1 MTPFRR
7 LSLAVLLALA
17 VPAASAATTCEDAC
31 KRLIGEAHAL
41 SAQGK
46 HREALAKYEEASRAA
61 PQSSIP
67 PALAAGVVVN
77 LAESAAPE
85 QRGTLREL
93 ARKLAGRALGLASD
107 DPVALEVVR
116 LLDQDAPSPLR
127 NPNPAASRL
136 MAEAEAHFAR
146 RDFQAAIPKY
156 EAAMQA
162 DPAYSGAVVGAG
174 DCYFLLQDWVRAEAL
189 FRRAVE
195 IEPRNAQAWRFLA
208 DTYMRQG
215 KVRETESALLSAI
228 AANPGMGQGWRQLAD
243 IRAAMRMPLAPLALR
258 RGVRA
263 VRANDGKY
271 TLEVDEADT
280 QAGTLD
286 AAFRLSLGLGEVQAR
301 QKDSAATAS
310 SFEIE
315 LAAWRTALKIA
326 DELKAKDGKALS
338 DPALLRMQAF
348 AQDGQLEPAILLLL
362 YRESYRPA
370 LEAWI
375 AANPGGVKAFI
386 DRYGVRP

>member
-1 MTPFRR
+1 MTSLRI
-7 LSLAVLLALA
+7 LSLSVLLALGA
-17 VPAASAATTCEDAC
+17 PAAGAATTCEDAC
-31 KRLIGEAHAL
+31 KRLVGEAHAL
-41 SAQGK
+41 SSQGK
-46 HREALAKYEEASRAA
+46 HREALAKYEEASKAA

-67 PALAAGVVVN
+67 HALAAGMMFS
-77 LAESAAPE
+77 LAEDAAPE
-85 QRGTLREL
+85 QRGPLRDQ
-93 ARKLAGRALGLASD
+93 ARKFAGGALRLAPD

-127 NPNPAASRL
+127 RANPEASRL
-136 MAEAEAHFAR
+136 MAEAEAHFAK
-146 RDFQAAIPKY
+146 RDFKAALPKY
-156 EAAMQA
+156 EAAMRV
-162 DPAYSGAVVGAG
+162 DPAYSGAWVGAG
-174 DCYFLLQDWVRAEAL
+174 DCYFLQQDWARAETL

-215 KVRETESALLSAI
+215 KVRETEAALLSSI
-228 AANPGMGQGWRQLAD
+228 AANPGQAQGWRQLAD

-263 VRANDGKY
+263 VRGSDGKY
-271 TLEVDEADT
+271 TLEVDEADL
-280 QAGTLD
+280 QAGTPD
-286 AAFRLSLGLGEVQAR
+286 AAFRVSLGLGEVQAR
-301 QKDSAATAS
+301 QNDTAGATP

-326 DELKAKDGKALS
+326 DELKARDGKRLV
-338 DPALLRMQAF
+338 DPALLRMQGF
-348 AQDGQLEPAILLLL
+348 ARDGQLEPAILLLL

-375 AANPGGVKAFI
+375 AAHPGGVKTFI